1 MLISRMSE
9 LGPAEQFGEALRAA
23 LRAGKFPNPTRE
35 GCPDERL
42 IKQMAAKRGALPVG
56 HSTHAHIMQCSPC
69 YQQLEIYRAQYRGRR
84 TLAVA
89 ASVLVVLGAG
99 YGAYHEWPQA
109 ESLIA
114 RNHSAVDHAT
124 VDLRPYTVERSDRAP
139 SSVPPPVQLPACRVQ
154 ATLHLPVGTEP
165 GPYEFRILDSELK
178 TRVSAA
184 AAATIENFETTVRVT
199 MDLTALM
206 PGKYTLAMRRTGD
219 DWRHYPLLIHPA
231 M

>member
-1 MLISRMSE
+1 MSE

-23 LRAGKFPNPTRE
+23 LRAGKFPNPMRE
-35 GCPDERL
+35 GCLDERL
-42 IKQMAAKRGALPVG
+42 IKQMAAKRGSLPIG

-69 YQQLEIYRAQYRGRR
+69 YQQFEIYRAQYRWRR

-89 ASVLVVLGAG
+89 ASVLVVLAAG
-99 YGAYHEWPQA
+99 YGAYREWPQA

-114 RNHSAVDHAT
+114 RNQSAVDHAT
-124 VDLRPYTVERSDRAP
+124 VDLRPYTVERSDNP
-139 SSVPPPVQLPACRVQ
+139 PTNVPQPVRLPACRVQ
-154 ATLHLPVGTEP
+154 VTIFLPVGTEP
-165 GPYEFRILDSELK
+165 GQYEFRILDSELK
-178 TRVSAA
+178 TRVIAA
-184 AAATIENFETTVRVT
+184 AAAKIENFETTVLVR